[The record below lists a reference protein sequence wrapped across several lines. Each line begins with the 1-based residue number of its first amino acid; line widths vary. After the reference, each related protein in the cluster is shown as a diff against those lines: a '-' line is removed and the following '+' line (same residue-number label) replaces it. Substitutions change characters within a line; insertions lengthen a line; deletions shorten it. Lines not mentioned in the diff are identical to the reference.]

1 LAASDPI
8 SSFQVTS
15 LFLHGMSESADSMN
29 MSQQKGNGLRVG
41 VVGVGYLGRF
51 HAQKYLVQP
60 AVTLV
65 GVVDVDLTRATTVAA
80 ECHTLALTDYRR
92 LFDQVDCVSIAVPTQ
107 LHYAVARDFLIH
119 GIDVLV
125 EKPVTATAAEGRD
138 LVDIAAREGR
148 IFQVGHLE
156 RFNPALRSLRDI
168 LTAPR
173 FIECHRVAPFVERG
187 TDVDVVRD
195 LMIHDLDVIL
205 SLVRSSVVSIEAF
218 GVPVLTAE
226 PDIANARLRFASG
239 CVVNIT
245 ASRVAL
251 KRERKMR
258 IFQPDTYLVVDYGEH
273 CIRICRRESGPQD
286 GGLPNLTFE
295 ERAVGGED
303 ALEEEIRSFLQAV
316 RERSEPVVSG
326 RDGLQALEMAEQI
339 IACLEVP

>member
-1 LAASDPI
+1 
-8 SSFQVTS
+8 
-15 LFLHGMSESADSMN
+15 MSEHAVEETDRM
-29 MSQQKGNGLRVG
+29 LRVG

-51 HAQKYLVQP
+51 HAQKYAVLP
-60 AVTLV
+60 GVTLIA
-65 GVVDVDLTRATTVAA
+65 VVDTDANRAA
-80 ECHTLALTDYRR
+80 EIAQEFHTTALTDYREI
-92 LFDQVDCVSIAVPTQ
+92 FGQVDCVSIAVPTQ
-107 LHYAVARDFLIH
+107 FHHAVACEFLQH

-125 EKPVTATAAEGRD
+125 EKPLTATATEGHELVALAERHQ
-138 LVDIAAREGR
+138 R
-148 IFQVGHLE
+148 ILQVGHLE
-156 RFNPALRSLRDI
+156 RFNPALRSLTGI

-205 SLVRSSVVSIEAF
+205 SLVRSPVTSIEAF

-239 CVVNIT
+239 CIANVT

-258 IFQPDTYLVVDYGEH
+258 VFQPDTYLVVDYGEH
-273 CIRICRRESGPQD
+273 RIRICRREPSSQPGA
-286 GGLPNLTFE
+286 LPNLTFE
-295 ERAVGGED
+295 EREVGGED
-303 ALEEEIRSFLQAV
+303 ALEEEIRAFLHAV

-326 RDGLQALEMAEQI
+326 QDGLQALEVAERI
-339 IACLEVP
+339 VGCLEIP